1 MTILITG
8 GKGFIGSNFIHF
20 ISKKKEQKIIN
31 IDKETYAADDYN
43 LKELKSINLINKK
56 FDINDFKKVT
66 SVFKKYKP
74 NYIYN
79 FAAESHVDR
88 SIKSSSSFVKT
99 NIQGTHNLLR
109 ISLDYLRSGNNFK
122 FIHISTDEVFGS
134 LNNKM
139 KSTNEKNPYRPNS
152 PYAASK
158 AAADHLVRS
167 FYKTYNLPAIITYSS
182 NNYGPRQNKE
192 KLIPMIIN
200 NVIKNKEI
208 PIY

>member
-43 LKELKSINLINKK
+43 FKKLKSINLINKK

-139 KSTNEKNPYRPNS
+139 KSTSEKILIDLTVLTLQVKPP
-152 PYAASK
+152 
-158 AAADHLVRS
+158 L
-167 FYKTYNLPAIITYSS
+167 II
-182 NNYGPRQNKE
+182 
-192 KLIPMIIN
+192 
-200 NVIKNKEI
+200 
-208 PIY
+208 